1 MSNPATARPGHRC
14 SEGIPI
20 RTFGRIYAL
29 NADGSRQ
36 KPQPAGYPQWTEVT
50 TDSNGFNDAVMI
62 TTLAQVLQLNLNESP
77 KYANYGLPDQQ
88 AVISQVQ
95 PDFYAARTQQLFAQY
110 FASLIIAKV
119 PNVDEPT
126 YNVAVLTN
134 QGSRVIVQV
143 PT

>member
-1 MSNPATARPGHRC
+1 M
-14 SEGIPI
+14 

-50 TDSNGFNDAVMI
+50 TDSNGFNDACWI

-77 KYANYGLPDQQ
+77 FYSSFGLPDQQ

-95 PDFYAARTQQLFAQY
+95 PDFYVARTQQLFAQY